1 MKHAR
6 STASGCSTRTGLA
19 LAVFLALMFGNAAIL
34 HADDDDQAKTRRFD
48 QTRDILRD
56 RVWKGE
62 IKSLAELRHI
72 VLSKVPGD
80 IVSTSVDQEDG
91 LTVYDFRVLNSVNRL
106 IEVEVDAA
114 SGLILEIENDE

>member
-1 MKHAR
+1 M
-6 STASGCSTRTGLA
+6 A

>member
-6 STASGCSTRTGLA
+6 YTASGRRAKTGLA
-19 LAVFLALMFGNAAIL
+19 LAVVLGLTFGHAAPL
-34 HADDDDQAKTRRFD
+34 HADDDDETKTRNFD
-48 QTRDILRD
+48 ETRDILRD
-56 RVWKGE
+56 RVQKGE

-80 IVSTSVDQEDG
+80 IVSTSVDQEYG
-91 LTVYDFRVLNSVNRL
+91 VTVYDFRVLNSVNRL

-114 SGLILEIENDE
+114 SGMILEIENDE